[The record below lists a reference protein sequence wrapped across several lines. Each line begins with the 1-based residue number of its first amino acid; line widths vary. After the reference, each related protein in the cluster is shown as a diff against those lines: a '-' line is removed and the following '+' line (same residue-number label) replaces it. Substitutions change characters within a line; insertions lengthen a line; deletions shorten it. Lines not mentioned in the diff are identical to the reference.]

1 MARETERKF
10 LLRDD
15 SWRASATDPV
25 RIIQTYLN
33 PEPGATVRLRIAG
46 SKAFLTVKS
55 INRGSERGEWEYE
68 IPETDAREM
77 MAECKT
83 TPVID
88 KTRRYDGRWEIDEY
102 HGCLE
107 GLVVAEIEL
116 DSPDE
121 EISLPSYIGREV
133 TGNPAYYNSTL
144 ALTGTIP
151 E

>member
-1 MARETERKF
+1 MARETELKF

-15 SWRASATDPV
+15 SWRMTATNPV

-33 PEPGATVRLRIAG
+33 PDPEATVRLRIAG
-46 SKAFLTVKS
+46 DMAFLTVKS
-55 INRGSERGEWEYE
+55 PNRGSERGEWEYE
-68 IPETDAREM
+68 IPMNDAREM
-77 MAECKT
+77 MAECTT

-88 KTRRYDGRWEIDEY
+88 KTRWHDGRWEIDEY

-116 DSPDE
+116 HSPDE
-121 EISLPSYIGREV
+121 EISLPLYIGREV

-144 ALTGTIP
+144 ALTGAIP
-151 E
+151 T